1 MDLRPNIQ
9 IKPFLKNNYNK
20 QITLDFDKSDNRF
33 LNSENLNKLHN
44 INSDQNE
51 KDTDTNETPLSIQ
64 NSMLSSNNMNK

>member
-44 INSDQNE
+44 INSDQN
-51 KDTDTNETPLSIQ
+51 
-64 NSMLSSNNMNK
+64 